1 MDANHKIAACARV
14 ITAPHDKVAA
24 PTGGT
29 NALVRMPVG
38 GGGKGLSKVAQG
50 QVGDF
55 AGA

>member
-1 MDANHKIAACARV
+1 M
-14 ITAPHDKVAA
+14 ITAPPEKVAA

-29 NALVRMPVG
+29 KVLARVPVG

-55 AGA
+55 AGT